1 MLKHDIT
8 RCVSLLDLRRVES
21 STLNTHQEGQKK
33 STNFKFSL
41 ESLSKCILS
50 QKMRKHG
57 LWVREDIGNHLW
69 FFPLVEKLRNGW
81 ETPETARIV
90 NGS

>member
-57 LWVREDIGNHLW
+57 LWVREDIGNHLC
-69 FFPLVEKLRNGW
+69 FFCANKNKSQLRNDF
-81 ETPETARIV
+81 AL
-90 NGS
+90 